1 MLRFDLQEGESMNW
15 SADELLFYGG
25 ILCAAGAVLAEILC
39 FCVFLIKK
47 RRLKRPMGQEYGER
61 R

>member
-1 MLRFDLQEGESMNW
+1 MNW

-39 FCVFLIKK
+39 LCVFLIKK
-47 RRLKRPMGQEYGER
+47 RRLKRQMDLEYGER